1 MTLTEL
7 LENVYDELIRYIPDE
22 VYKYIPKSLIT
33 RSLLVGAV
41 TGTLG
46 YLLFRKRYRLPPGPF
61 ALPIIGSPQFLSS
74 SKENLGRVFHKIS
87 KKYGPVFTLYLGP
100 YPAIVLNRIDVI
112 NEAILK
118 KATHY
123 SDRIARYS
131 VQKPSYN
138 GQDIAFGRFGTA
150 WKLRRK
156 IASRGIRLFMISG
169 AIDNKIEEAV
179 SETIRAMMKETEP
192 FDPMPFLYFTT
203 VNILAGMCFGTSY
216 KYKDNDFEFIM
227 GRLETITESMS
238 GGILIEDIFPPMR
251 LFPSKKLLDFQNN
264 FDELFQYIDKHMKD
278 HRRNFQPDNISD
290 LTDNLLLA
298 QKEVEAEGKDNM
310 AEFND
315 LHITLTLF
323 DVFLAGNDTSRQ
335 TLYWA
340 VLLIAA
346 HPDIQTK
353 IQQEVDSV
361 CGRERYPCMADRENL
376 SYTDAVLH
384 EVMRLGTVAPLGV
397 PRNTSCDTT
406 IAGYDVPEGTTVFI
420 NQWAIMND
428 PDNWQDVDK
437 FKPERFLD
445 EDGKMAPKPEN
456 WLPFGAGR
464 RVCLGEPLAKSELH
478 LIIASLC
485 QRVHISLEPGV
496 PVNIKAKDAQIVN
509 LPNPYK
515 ITIKERI

>member
-1 MTLTEL
+1 
-7 LENVYDELIRYIPDE
+7 
-22 VYKYIPKSLIT
+22 
-33 RSLLVGAV
+33 
-41 TGTLG
+41 
-46 YLLFRKRYRLPPGPF
+46 
-61 ALPIIGSPQFLSS
+61 
-74 SKENLGRVFHKIS
+74 
-87 KKYGPVFTLYLGP
+87 
-100 YPAIVLNRIDVI
+100 
-112 NEAILK
+112 
-118 KATHY
+118 
-123 SDRIARYS
+123 
-131 VQKPSYN
+131 
-138 GQDIAFGRFGTA
+138 
-150 WKLRRK
+150 
-156 IASRGIRLFMISG
+156 
-169 AIDNKIEEAV
+169 
-179 SETIRAMMKETEP
+179 
-192 FDPMPFLYFTT
+192 
-203 VNILAGMCFGTSY
+203 MCFGTSY